1 MGHSRTRKVQDH
13 HQRLL
18 SQYRTLYP
26 GSQAVIIVYDKTD
39 PSSFRE
45 IEGYWLHEAR
55 NNSDPNIHLVV
66 AGNKSDMPAQI
77 SDAEVTSLTHSIGTP
92 SYAVSAKTGDG
103 VETMFREI
111 CEALVK
117 RFDAR
122 VKEREEV
129 KLRNKV
135 EPKKTC
141 CKWALVLH
149 PHNLCLELHP
159 FWRIR
164 IFELFLLKNS
174 KGVV

>member
-1 MGHSRTRKVQDH
+1 M
-13 HQRLL
+13 
-18 SQYRTLYP
+18 
-26 GSQAVIIVYDKTD
+26 YDKTD

-77 SDAEVTSLTHSIGTP
+77 TDAEVTSLTHSSGIP
-92 SYAVSAKTGDG
+92 SSAVSAKTGEG
-103 VETMFREI
+103 VETRFREI

-129 KLRNKV
+129 KLRN
-135 EPKKTC
+135 
-141 CKWALVLH
+141 
-149 PHNLCLELHP
+149 N
-159 FWRIR
+159 I
-164 IFELFLLKNS
+164 
-174 KGVV
+174 